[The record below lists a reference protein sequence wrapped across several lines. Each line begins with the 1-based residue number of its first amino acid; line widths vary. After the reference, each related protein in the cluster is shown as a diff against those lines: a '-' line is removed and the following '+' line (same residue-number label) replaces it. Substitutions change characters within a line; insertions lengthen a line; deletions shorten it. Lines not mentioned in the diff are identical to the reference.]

1 MAMSGHD
8 SLRDLK
14 KSTRIGLEA
23 ALAIH
28 RDVKGG
34 PRWYVGIAS
43 DPRRRLRRHKVDLDD
58 KKSYRVRKFEDAEIA
73 RRVMENLHSLRY
85 KGDGGEGDARSRY
98 LYVYRI
104 TRDTY
109 QEC

>member
-28 RDVKGG
+28 HDVKGG

-58 KKSYRVRKFEDAEIA
+58 KESYRVRKFKDADDA
-73 RRVMENLHSLRY
+73 RRAEENLHSLGYR
-85 KGDGGEGDARSRY
+85 GSEGGGDARSRY
-98 LYVYRI
+98 LYVYKI
-104 TRDTY
+104 TRYTC
-109 QEC
+109 QES

>member
-1 MAMSGHD
+1 MSRRD

-14 KSTRIGLEA
+14 KSARIGLEA

-28 RDVKGG
+28 RDLKGG

-43 DPRRRLRRHKVDLDD
+43 DPRRRLRRHKVDLHD
-58 KKSYRVRKFEDAEIA
+58 KESYRVRLFKDADDA
-73 RRVMENLHSLRY
+73 RRAKENLHSLGY
-85 KGDGGEGDARSRY
+85 KGSGGEGDARSRY

-104 TRDTY
+104 TRDTC
-109 QEC
+109 QQC